1 MSPKTKPA
9 QVPLGGRVSSLM
21 TEALFF
27 YNPRAGRRPPSGERV
42 EHLVGLF
49 RREGINCTPM
59 ASQPGVSPCPAVD
72 LSNQELVIVCGGDGT
87 IHQALQFAVP
97 AKRKIA
103 ILPAGTVNVLARE
116 LGLPMRLDEA
126 VKVAADGRIKRI
138 RLGEAGGRYFHLM
151 AGVGL
156 DGVIIENVSHRLKE
170 AFGAGAY
177 WISGILSLWKYVLD
191 PFPVIVDGE
200 GYEAT
205 FAVIANA
212 RNYGGQLVLAPA
224 ADLEDPYLDVCL
236 FTSRS
241 RRRYV
246 RYLLAAFKGNHVSFP
261 DVTYRKA
268 RSVDIPATRD
278 LPVQMDGDVV
288 ARLPVS
294 IRIYD
299 PGVDVVV
306 PA

>member
-1 MSPKTKPA
+1 
-9 QVPLGGRVSSLM
+9 M

-27 YNPRAGRRPPSGERV
+27 YNPRAGRRPPSGERL
-42 EHLVGLF
+42 EHLLSLF
-49 RREGINCTPM
+49 RREGINCTLM

-72 LSNQELVIVCGGDGT
+72 LSGKELVIVCGGDGT

-97 AKRKIA
+97 AHRKIA

-116 LGLPMRLDEA
+116 LGLPMNLEEA
-126 VKVAADGRIKRI
+126 VQVAAGGRTKRI
-138 RLGEAGGRYFHLM
+138 RLGESGGRYFHLM

-156 DGVIIENVSHRLKE
+156 DGVIIENVSPKLKE
-170 AFGAGAY
+170 TLGSGAY
-177 WISGILSLWKYVLD
+177 WISGLISLWKYRLD
-191 PFPVIVDGE
+191 PFPVIIDGE

-212 RNYGGQLVLAPA
+212 RNYGGQLVLAPS

-236 FTSRS
+236 FTGRHHC
-241 RRRYV
+241 RYI
-246 RYLLAAFKGNHVSFP
+246 RYLLAAFKGKHVLFP

-268 RSVDIPATRD
+268 RMVEIPATRD

-299 PGVDVVV
+299 PGVEVLV